1 MYAGDL
7 ARVIKYMIENDVRG
21 NYNVAPDYVHSIE
34 DITKIG
40 MKACGK
46 GDLKVIYDNTKPD
59 GQYRKDVDS
68 TKLLSILENFKFTT
82 LEEGIRRVYDNF
94 SKRYNW

>member
-1 MYAGDL
+1 MN
-7 ARVIKYMIENDVRG
+7 IEEIN
-21 NYNVAPDYVHSIE
+21 
-34 DITKIG
+34 KIG
-40 MKACGK
+40 IESCGK
-46 GDLKVIYDNTKPD
+46 GYLEITYDETKPD

-94 SKRYNW
+94 SKRHN